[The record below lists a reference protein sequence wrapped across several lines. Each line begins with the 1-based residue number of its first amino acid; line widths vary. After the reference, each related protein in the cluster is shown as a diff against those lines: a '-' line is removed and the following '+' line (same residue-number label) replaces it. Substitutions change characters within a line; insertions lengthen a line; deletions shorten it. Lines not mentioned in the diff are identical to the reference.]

1 MGAETS
7 RGPLERLLRPEE
19 DLEDLYRS
27 WAVLDLVGET
37 VASMP
42 PGWLAVLNLARN
54 LLDGRALPGV
64 DLPADLARLASTPEE
79 QFTIVTRRERK
90 LRMVNPLG
98 GDTRVQPLRALTDFP
113 NVSMPD
119 MMLRDIAPG
128 LFDYQL
134 LSGGIHGVYT
144 TELTPAIEEYDEIV
158 EERIPLP
165 GPGRKKRQKVYAL
178 LDVSNSMRDDNRV
191 LFAKALLLAY
201 LVTAHRE
208 GAEIYFRTFG
218 NTVHERTDCT
228 SAEDFPGLAR
238 RVLAVTPEGSTD
250 IKGAMD
256 TAIFDI
262 RALDGFNRVE
272 RLGETPPTELLL
284 ISDCESYS
292 IPVIPKAIKLHTVH
306 LKGARMMKIH
316 AEGLERIRAESRT
329 FHEIDTTGLVM
340 PETTRERWL
349 LRFDGRAIEDARVDG
364 GSEGSERRDGAA
376 HREAVR
382 DAYRRLSP
390 DEAGKR
396 RSKVARTERRPAL
409 SGPRPGMGAFWRAM
423 LAALRGLWPHH
434 RQAAPVSPAIPAAAP
449 FGVQFRVRK

>member
-1 MGAETS
+1 MEADGNRS
-7 RGPLERLLRPEE
+7 PMDRLLHPEE
-19 DLEDLYRS
+19 DLEELYRS
-27 WAVLDLVGET
+27 WEILDLVGET
-37 VASMP
+37 VAAMP
-42 PGWLAVLNLARN
+42 PSWLVVLNLARN
-54 LLDGRALPGV
+54 LLDGRALPGIEM
-64 DLPADLARLASTPEE
+64 PPDLARLVGTPRDN
-79 QFTIVTRRERK
+79 TSVVVRRERWQ
-90 LRMVNPLG
+90 RMVNPLG

-113 NVSMPD
+113 KVTLPD
-119 MMLRDIAPG
+119 MMLRDVAPG

-144 TELTPAIEEYDEIV
+144 TGLTPAIEEYDEIV
-158 EERIPLP
+158 EERIPAP

-178 LDVSNSMRDDNRV
+178 LDVSNSMRDDNRI

-218 NTVHERTDCT
+218 NTVHARSDC
-228 SAEDFPGLAR
+228 AAPGDFAQLAR
-238 RVLAVTPEGSTD
+238 RILAVTPEGSTD
-250 IKGAMD
+250 IKHAMD

-316 AEGLERIRAESRT
+316 AEGFERIRAESRT
-329 FHEIDTTGLVM
+329 FHEIDTTALVL

-349 LRFDGRAIEDARVDG
+349 LRFDGRALDDARADAG
-364 GSEGSERRDGAA
+364 TEGAQHRPGAA
-376 HREAVR
+376 HRQAVR
-382 DAYRRLSP
+382 EAYRRMTGQ
-390 DEAGKR
+390 AK
-396 RSKVARTERRPAL
+396 ERRPVRLQPGRAL
-409 SGPRPGMGAFWRAM
+409 SPAKPGFGALLRALWRLLRHPWPHRRG
-423 LAALRGLWPHH
+423 LAA
-434 RQAAPVSPAIPAAAP
+434 PAQPLAAAAP
-449 FGVQFRVRK
+449 FGLQFRVRK

>member
-1 MGAETS
+1 MATDAARS
-7 RGPLERLLRPEE
+7 PMDRLLHPEE
-19 DLEDLYRS
+19 DLEELYHS
-27 WAVLDLVGET
+27 WGILDLVGET
-37 VASMP
+37 VATMP
-42 PGWLAVLNLARN
+42 PAWIGVLNLARN
-54 LLDGRALPGV
+54 LLDGKALPGIEM
-64 DLPADLARLASTPEE
+64 PADLARLVGTPRDN
-79 QFTIVTRRERK
+79 TLVVTRRERK
-90 LRMVNPLG
+90 QRMVNPLG

-113 NVSMPD
+113 HITLPD
-119 MMLRDIAPG
+119 MMLRDVAPG

-144 TELTPAIEEYDEIV
+144 TGLTPAIEEYDEIV
-158 EERIPLP
+158 EERIPAP

-178 LDVSNSMRDDNRV
+178 LDVSNSMRDDNRI

-218 NTVHERTDCT
+218 NTVHARSDCT
-228 SAEDFPGLAR
+228 GHDGFGELAR
-238 RVLAVTPEGSTD
+238 RILAVTPEGSTD
-250 IKGAMD
+250 IKHAMD

-316 AEGLERIRAESRT
+316 AEGFERIRAESRT
-329 FHEIDTTGLVM
+329 FHEIDTTGLVL

-349 LRFDGRAIEDARVDG
+349 LRFDGRALDDSRIDAG
-364 GSEGSERRDGAA
+364 TEGAQHRPGAA
-376 HREAVR
+376 QRQAVREA
-382 DAYRRLSP
+382 YRKMAG
-390 DEAGKR
+390 EAK
-396 RSKVARTERRPAL
+396 ERRPVQLGARRSL
-409 SGPRPGMGAFWRAM
+409 SGPKLGLGALLRVLWRVLLHPWPRRHLTAPAQP
-423 LAALRGLWPHH
+423 LA
-434 RQAAPVSPAIPAAAP
+434 AAAP

>member
-1 MGAETS
+1 MATEAPRS
-7 RGPLERLLRPEE
+7 PMDRLLRPEE

-27 WAVLDLVGET
+27 WAVLDLIGET
-37 VASMP
+37 VDSMP
-42 PGWLAVLNLARN
+42 PAWLAVLNLARN

-64 DLPADLARLASTPEE
+64 DVPGDLARLVTTPEE
-79 QFTIVTRRERK
+79 QATVVTHTERK
-90 LRMVNPLG
+90 QRMVNPLG
-98 GDTRVQPLRALTDFP
+98 GDTRVQPLRALTDLA
-113 NVSMPD
+113 NVGMPD

-134 LSGGIHGVYT
+134 LSGGIHGIYT
-144 TELTPAIEEYDEIV
+144 TGLSPAIEEYDEIV
-158 EERIPLP
+158 EERIPAP

-178 LDVSNSMRDDNRV
+178 LDVSNSMRDDNRI

-201 LVTAHRE
+201 LVTARRE

-218 NTVHERTDCT
+218 NTVHTRTDC
-228 SAEDFPGLAR
+228 ADGEAFGELAR
-238 RVLAVTPEGSTD
+238 RILSVTPEGSTD
-250 IKGAMD
+250 IKHAMD

-292 IPVIPKAIKLHTVH
+292 IPVIPKAIRLHTVH

-316 AEGLERIRAESRT
+316 AEGFERIRAESRT

-349 LRFDGRAIEDARVDG
+349 LRFDGRALDDARLDA
-364 GSEGSERRDGAA
+364 GSEG
-376 HREAVR
+376 
-382 DAYRRLSP
+382 
-390 DEAGKR
+390 
-396 RSKVARTERRPAL
+396 TERREGAL
-409 SGPRPGMGAFWRAM
+409 
-423 LAALRGLWPHH
+423 H
-434 RQAAPVSPAIPAAAP
+434 RQAVREAYRKLAGETKERRQPARLRAQRSFAGPKLGFGALLRALLQVMKHPWPHRHSTPAEAPLAAGTP
-449 FGVQFRVRK
+449 FGMQIRVRK

>member
-1 MGAETS
+1 MATDS
-7 RGPLERLLRPEE
+7 ARSPMDRLLHPEE

-27 WAVLDLVGET
+27 WGILDLVDET
-37 VASMP
+37 VATMP
-42 PGWLAVLNLARN
+42 AAWLEVLNLARN
-54 LLDGRALPGV
+54 LLDGKALPGIEM
-64 DLPADLARLASTPEE
+64 PADLARLVGTP
-79 QFTIVTRRERK
+79 QDNTLVVTRRERK
-90 LRMVNPLG
+90 QRMVNPLG

-113 NVSMPD
+113 HVTLPD
-119 MMLRDIAPG
+119 MMLREVAPG

-144 TELTPAIEEYDEIV
+144 TGLTPAIEEYDEIV
-158 EERIPLP
+158 EERIPAP

-178 LDVSNSMRDDNRV
+178 LDVSNSMRDDNRI

-218 NTVHERTDCT
+218 NTVHTRSDCT
-228 SAEDFPGLAR
+228 SPEGFGELAR
-238 RVLAVTPEGSTD
+238 RILAVTPEGSTD
-250 IKGAMD
+250 IKHAMD

-316 AEGLERIRAESRT
+316 AEGFERIRAESRT
-329 FHEIDTTGLVM
+329 FHEIDTTGLVL

-349 LRFDGRAIEDARVDG
+349 LRFDGRALDDARIDAG
-364 GSEGSERRDGAA
+364 TEGAEHRPGAA
-376 HREAVR
+376 HRQAVR
-382 DAYRRLSP
+382 EAYRKMAG
-390 DEAGKR
+390 EAK
-396 RSKVARTERRPAL
+396 ERRPAQLRAQRAL
-409 SGPRPGMGAFWRAM
+409 SGPKPGLGALLRALWRALRRTWPRRHPAPAVPP
-423 LAALRGLWPHH
+423 LA
-434 RQAAPVSPAIPAAAP
+434 AAAP
-449 FGVQFRVRK
+449 FGMHFRVRK

>member
-1 MGAETS
+1 MATDTGGS
-7 RGPLERLLRPEE
+7 PLDRLMRPEE

-27 WAVLDLVGET
+27 WEVLDLVGET
-37 VASMP
+37 VSAMP
-42 PGWLAVLNLARN
+42 PGWLDVLNLARN
-54 LLDGRALPGV
+54 LLEGRALPGV
-64 DLPADLARLASTPEE
+64 EMPADLARLVGTPEDGM
-79 QFTIVTRRERK
+79 TTVTRIERK
-90 LRMVNPLG
+90 QRMVNPLG
-98 GDTRVQPLRALTDFP
+98 GDTSVQPLRALLDFP
-113 NVSMPD
+113 QITLPD
-119 MMLRDIAPG
+119 IMLRELSPD
-128 LFDYQL
+128 LFDYRL
-134 LSGGIHGVYT
+134 LSGGINGVYT
-144 TELTPAIEEYDEIV
+144 TGLTPAIEEYDEII
-158 EERIPLP
+158 EERVPAP

-218 NTVHERTDCT
+218 NTVHTRTDCT
-228 SAEDFPGLAR
+228 APEHFGELAR

-250 IKGAMD
+250 IKHAMD

-316 AEGLERIRAESRT
+316 AEGFERIRAESRT
-329 FHEIDTTGLVM
+329 FHEIETTSLVL

-349 LRFDGRAIEDARVDG
+349 LRFDGRALEDARADAGTDG
-364 GSEGSERRDGAA
+364 EEHRPGAA
-376 HREAVR
+376 HRQSVR
-382 DAYRRLSP
+382 EAYRKLSGEP
-390 DEAGKR
+390 KERGR
-396 RSKVARTERRPAL
+396 PERVSVQRSV
-409 SGPRPGMGAFWRAM
+409 SGPRLGFGALFRAVWH
-423 LAALRGLWPHH
+423 AIRRLWPRRHTEPG
-434 RQAAPVSPAIPAAAP
+434 AEALPTAAAP
-449 FGVQFRVRK
+449 FGVQFRIRK

>member
-1 MGAETS
+1 MATNTA
-7 RGPLERLLRPEE
+7 GPLDRLMRPEE
-19 DLEDLYRS
+19 DLEELYRS
-27 WAVLDLVGET
+27 WEILDLVGET
-37 VASMP
+37 VAAMP

-64 DLPADLARLASTPEE
+64 EMPADLARLVGTPDDGT
-79 QFTIVTRRERK
+79 TIVTRTERK
-90 LRMVNPLG
+90 QRMVNPLG
-98 GDTRVQPLRALTDFP
+98 GDTRVQPLRALLDFP
-113 NVSMPD
+113 QITLPD
-119 MMLRDIAPG
+119 VMLREISPD
-128 LFDYQL
+128 LFDYRL
-134 LSGGIHGVYT
+134 LSGGINGVYT
-144 TELTPAIEEYDEIV
+144 TGLTPAIEEYDEII
-158 EERIPLP
+158 EERVPAP

-218 NTVHERTDCT
+218 NTVHQRSDCT
-228 SAEDFPGLAR
+228 APEHFPELAR

-250 IKGAMD
+250 IKHAMD

-316 AEGLERIRAESRT
+316 AEGFERIRAESRT
-329 FHEIDTTGLVM
+329 FHEIDTTGLVL

-349 LRFDGRAIEDARVDG
+349 LRFDGRALEDSRDDAG
-364 GSEGSERRDGAA
+364 TEGAEHRPGAA
-376 HREAVR
+376 HRQAVR
-382 DAYRRLSP
+382 EAYR
-390 DEAGKR
+390 K
-396 RSKVARTERRPAL
+396 L
-409 SGPRPGMGAFWRAM
+409 SGDSKERKPAHVRAQRSVSGPKLGIGAFFKAIWQAIGR
-423 LAALRGLWPHH
+423 LWPHGH
-434 RQAAPVSPAIPAAAP
+434 PVPAPEAFGVTTATP
-449 FGVQFRVRK
+449 FGMQFRVRK